1 MKMRLCAFTL
11 QNGGGW
17 KVILEL
23 FCSSRDTQSRVP
35 RTTSGW
41 LLKTFILDLAGVRV
55 HFLHSAWCSVVP
67 VFQLWEK
74 DSVDDIPMI

>member
-1 MKMRLCAFTL
+1 
-11 QNGGGW
+11 
-17 KVILEL
+17 VILEL

-55 HFLHSAWCSVVP
+55 HFLHSSWCSVVP